1 MMEEKRVKIQNIAG
15 IAVISLF
22 MVSMFFVYFFDDL
35 KMKYIQKEVQ
45 LKYLQALAD
54 RDNDIAGT
62 ILVDGK
68 MKFKIVFDNQTYELT
83 LYPEDTEELKKL
95 QEHYKA
101 KTFRYEPKP

>member
-15 IAVISLF
+15 IVVVLLF
-22 MVSMFFVYFFDDL
+22 MVSMFSLYFFDDF
-35 KMKYIQKEVQ
+35 KRKYLQNEIE

-62 ILVDGK
+62 ILTDGK
-68 MKFKIVFDNQTYELT
+68 MSFKIMFDNQTYELT